1 MADGAGQPVQYGLL
15 IFVDMAVAVGNAMGM
30 EIGMVMLVVVVMGV
44 AAFVCVVG
52 HRLAPLSRVK
62 HIFYSIPFFC
72 VFRKPSRG
80 ISAQK

>member
-1 MADGAGQPVQYGLL
+1 MVM
-15 IFVDMAVAVGNAMGM
+15 IMVMVVVVMVVVM
-30 EIGMVMLVVVVMGV
+30 VMVMVMVVIMVMLVVVVMGV
-44 AAFVCVVG
+44 AAFVGVVG

>member
-44 AAFVCVVG
+44 AAFVGVVG

-62 HIFYSIPFFC
+62 HTFYSIPFFC